1 MFEQQQQQQWQSKIL
16 NQNYLMRAVHVKS
29 QTFLLFDSYRINGL
43 FLKGASLRGFSP
55 ERQPPGI
62 MRRPSM
68 VRTLH

>member
-1 MFEQQQQQQWQSKIL
+1 
-16 NQNYLMRAVHVKS
+16 MRAVHVKS
-29 QTFLLFDSYRINGL
+29 QAFLLFDSYRINGL

-62 MRRPSM
+62 MRKPSM